1 MVDNVSW
8 YAKILSLSG
17 NEKYKNLM
25 IEVSENAKS
34 KKLRRYA
41 RQSVKQLERY
51 VIWNPLISKGLVD
64 VPDGELNNSR
74 LINIMSIYDKNF
86 YRVVVNSVKQIYQEK
101 SFKPEVIKA
110 LSERAYVEVQQ
121 QKEDPQQWE
130 AVSWIVKTIGESGD
144 VSYKPFLKDLFK
156 SSKNGKIR
164 KYTRRAIKQ
173 LKV

>member
-1 MVDNVSW
+1 
-8 YAKILSLSG
+8 
-17 NEKYKNLM
+17 
-25 IEVSENAKS
+25 
-34 KKLRRYA
+34 
-41 RQSVKQLERY
+41 
-51 VIWNPLISKGLVD
+51 
-64 VPDGELNNSR
+64 
-74 LINIMSIYDKNF
+74 MSIYDKNF

-110 LSERAYVEVQQ
+110 LSERAHVEVQQ

-173 LKV
+173 L